1 MNQQPIAL
9 TPTDVTA
16 LLLCPL
22 HHHFLQ
28 QSPGRP
34 EPDHAELE
42 RRIRRVLDKLH
53 AAGGPA
59 RLPLD
64 KYLAPVAHYPVARKI
79 AETYYHR
86 LRQEWRQV
94 IAINEE
100 LSLRISLAGV
110 PLALRGT
117 VDRLDQ
123 TRDGGILA
131 ILFCTATTPLPPPD
145 QFRGSPAATILH
157 ALVAAAYPLKRPVR
171 LQQLWLYHNQDIT
184 IELSE
189 DEYRA
194 NLSRL
199 REPVQALARG
209 EVNARPGLH
218 CDTCPFKFNGCPVYN
233 QPDEN
238 SPDDFAANPTDGK
251 IHSRRWIFNE

>member
-1 MNQQPIAL
+1 MTQQPITL
-9 TPTDVTA
+9 SPNDVTA
-16 LLLCPL
+16 LLACSLQF
-22 HHHFLQ
+22 HFSQ
-28 QSPGRP
+28 QNIGLP
-34 EPDHAELE
+34 ESDHAELD
-42 RRIRRVLDKLH
+42 RRLRRVLNKLH

-64 KYLAPVAHYPVARKI
+64 KYLAPVEHYPLAHQM

-86 LRQEWRQV
+86 LRRDWRQV

-100 LSLRISLAGV
+100 LSLKISLAGV
-110 PLALRGT
+110 PLVLRGT

-131 ILFCTATTPLPPPD
+131 ILFCTQTGPLPDPD
-145 QFRGSPAATILH
+145 QFRRSPDSTIFH

-194 NLSRL
+194 NLGRL
-199 REPVQALARG
+199 RSPVQALVRG
-209 EVNARPGLH
+209 EVNARPGHH
-218 CDTCPFKFNGCPVYN
+218 CESCPYKFNGCPVYS
-233 QPDEN
+233 QPEETN
-238 SPDDFAANPTDGK
+238 PEDFAAFPSDGK
-251 IHSRRWIFNE
+251 IQSRRWIFNE